1 MQCARAPL
9 LQVRRPVLIRTACVT
24 PRPTASPLLQRRIIP
39 ARSASSDPSSNP
51 APDGNQGPQ
60 TPGQSSASPPSEPA
74 WDRSRGW
81 GWAKFWGIWVIGV
94 ALAFCLP
101 SLLSGLSGE
110 QLPAEAARHRQCAGL
125 AADSACAGY
134 PTLTLPP
141 SLPPC
146 LVVVQQTCWGRCIPT
161 RQWRRRMCCFCR
173 LSSSWTS
180 CPRCTS
186 SPRSCS
192 YWQEGEAAAI
202 VSHTYSQVHSTKQR
216 TQHAYARH
224 HTCRTWSQASRLLD
238 RLKPLLTLPALLMLA
253 AACPWSWPLA
263 LPSTC

>member
-1 MQCARAPL
+1 M
-9 LQVRRPVLIRTACVT
+9 RRPVLIRTACVT

-39 ARSASSDPSSNP
+39 ARSASSEPSSNP
-51 APDGNQGPQ
+51 APDGKQPPQ
-60 TPGQSSASPPSEPA
+60 TPGQSSASPPSEPV
-74 WDRSRGW
+74 WDHF
-81 GWAKFWGIWVIGV
+81 GWAKFWVVGV

-110 QLPAEAARHRQCAGL
+110 QLPAEAARHSQCAGL
-125 AADSACAGY
+125 ASDSACTAC

-146 LVVVQQTCWGRCIPT
+146 LVVVQQKCWGPCIPT
-161 RQWRRRMCCFCR
+161 QQWRRRMCCFCR

-192 YWQEGEAAAI
+192 FWQEGEAAAI
-202 VSHTYSQVHSTKQR
+202 VSHTYSQVHSTNQR
-216 TQHAYARH
+216 TQHA
-224 HTCRTWSQASRLLD
+224 HT
-238 RLKPLLTLPALLMLA
+238 
-253 AACPWSWPLA
+253 
-263 LPSTC
+263 